1 MKALG
6 SLLGGKLLLVVNAA
20 HAVDLKKVGHRVMQN
35 HGQTELWFRK
45 VAEQGEPTGGLDAQL
60 AA

>member
-6 SLLGGKLLLVVNAA
+6 SLLGGKRLLVVNAA
-20 HAVDLKKVGHRVMQN
+20 LAVNLKKVGHRVMQS

-45 VAEQGEPTGGLDAQL
+45 VAEQGEPTGGLDVQL